1 MAHPQAKIVAIS
13 NVYTRLMHF
22 VNKGDVEIGHSHTYD
37 HATLLSSGSVLYEVL
52 DKQDGNTV
60 AAKEFKAPGY
70 IFVEKD
76 KFHRITALED
86 NTVCACIH
94 ALRTIDEEIVDPSMF
109 IQPLE
114 RTYHGQIVEVVKE
127 KTGMPFIPI
136 ANTNVL
142 KRQAEQQEA
151 TR

>member
-1 MAHPQAKIVAIS
+1 MSRPEVQVVAVS
-13 NVYTRLMHF
+13 NVYSRLMHF
-22 VNKGDVEIGHSHTYD
+22 VNKGDIEVGHSHTYD

-52 DKQDGNTV
+52 DGPDGNTV

-76 KFHRITALED
+76 KYHRITALED
-86 NTVCACIH
+86 NSVCACIH

-114 RTYHGQIVEVVKE
+114 RQYFNQIFDAVRE
-127 KTGMPFIPI
+127 KTGKPTGRIVHM
-136 ANTNVL
+136 
-142 KRQAEQQEA
+142 EA
-151 TR
+151 HHG

>member
-1 MAHPQAKIVAIS
+1 MSRPEVQVVAVS
-13 NVYTRLMHF
+13 NVYSRLMHF
-22 VNKGDVEIGHSHTYD
+22 VNKGDIEVGHSHTYD

-52 DKQDGNTV
+52 DGPDGNTV

-76 KFHRITALED
+76 KYHRITALED
-86 NTVCACIH
+86 NSVCACIH

-114 RTYHGQIVEVVKE
+114 RQYFNQIFDAVTAKTGKPVGQIVHQ
-127 KTGMPFIPI
+127 
-136 ANTNVL
+136 N
-142 KRQAEQQEA
+142 QQKA
-151 TR
+151 A